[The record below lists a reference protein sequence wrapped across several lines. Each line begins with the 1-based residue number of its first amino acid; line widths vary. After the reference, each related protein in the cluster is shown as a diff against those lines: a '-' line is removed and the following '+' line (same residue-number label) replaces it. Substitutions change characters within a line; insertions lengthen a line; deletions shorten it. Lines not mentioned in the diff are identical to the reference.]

1 MQQESLHMQALLLLL
16 KRLAKSNLSMRSHLR
31 ISIYM
36 NREMF
41 LYPIPDRS
49 KDITS
54 INTLE
59 FLLRKQARM
68 IVCHSIRNYEL
79 CAL

>member
-1 MQQESLHMQALLLLL
+1 MQQEILHMQALLLLL
-16 KRLAKSNLSMRSHLR
+16 KRLGKSNLSMRSHLR

-41 LYPIPDRS
+41 LYPIPNRG
-49 KDITS
+49 KDISS

-59 FLLRKQARM
+59 FLLRKQAHM
-68 IVCHSIRNYEL
+68 IVCHSIEEL
-79 CAL
+79 